1 MSGLQCP
8 DCNTALVL
16 NMTRPPCSAHAYGYS
31 HANESF
37 EVEIMRLRLLLVLSL
52 SLFLLPSCSYLRSSM
67 INTMDVI
74 VAPYHYVFDE
84 EEDEYD

>member
-1 MSGLQCP
+1 
-8 DCNTALVL
+8 
-16 NMTRPPCSAHAYGYS
+16 
-31 HANESF
+31 
-37 EVEIMRLRLLLVLSL
+37 MRLRLLLVLSL